1 MRKTSTV
8 ISLIAAGGLWTA
20 CGGTQVSPTPNADSG
35 RHIVPLVHGTRD
47 ACVLPPYAPDSQ
59 STAIGALAL
68 ERTADPQSFLLVS
81 RSAHTLSDAQS
92 NSLLEALRASDHSLR
107 SLNFGIYCG
116 DDGSGRANE
125 RCFKIVAPLCETNV
139 VQFATALAARIAE
152 RPEGADTGWVVQ
164 IQLGGLLH
172 PRCDARRDPAC
183 LPIAYRRED
192 QRDYGP
198 GDRDPVTMAGHD
210 FGTCSND
217 GDCHVLGCGNDCSA
231 WYAADGESDGT
242 CEAYPALEET
252 PSFCGCVEGR
262 CSWFQQ

>member
-1 MRKTSTV
+1 MRMTTKV
-8 ISLIAAGGLWTA
+8 ISLIVAGVFLSA
-20 CGGTQVSPTPNADSG
+20 CGSTHVTPTPNADSG
-35 RHIVPLVHGTRD
+35 RHVAPLVNGTRD
-47 ACVLPPYAPDSQ
+47 ACVSPPYAPDSQ
-59 STAIGALAL
+59 STAIGGLAL
-68 ERTADPQSFLLVS
+68 ERTADPQAFLLIA

-92 NSLLEALRASDHSLR
+92 NSLLEALRSSDQSLR

-116 DDGSGRANE
+116 DDGNGRADE

-139 VQFATALAARIAE
+139 VRFATALAARIAE
-152 RPEGADTGWVVQ
+152 RPEGTDAGWVVR
-164 IQLGGLLH
+164 IELGGLLH
-172 PRCDARRDPAC
+172 ARCDARRDPAC

-192 QRDYGP
+192 QRDYAP
-198 GDRDPVTMAGHD
+198 GDRDPVAIAGHD

-217 GDCHVLGCGNDCSA
+217 GDCNVLGCGNDCSA
-231 WYAADGESDGT
+231 WYAEDGETGAT